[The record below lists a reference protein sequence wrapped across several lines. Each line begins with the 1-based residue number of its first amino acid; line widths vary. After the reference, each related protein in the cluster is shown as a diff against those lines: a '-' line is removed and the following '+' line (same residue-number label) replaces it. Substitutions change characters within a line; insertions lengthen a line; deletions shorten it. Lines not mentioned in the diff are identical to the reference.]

1 MYCTVTSFNLTPYK
15 HKYQFPAN
23 ETKKPRENENTPYTE
38 KPVTYLV
45 YSLDQTQHF
54 FNIQFECCSNIS
66 QFFGKRLEDDERSL
80 DEYRIEKE
88 STIRLDYRH

>member
-23 ETKKPRENENTPYTE
+23 ETKKPRENENTPSTE
-38 KPVTYLV
+38 KPVNYLV
-45 YSLDQTQHF
+45 NSLDRTQHF

-66 QFFGKRLEDDERSL
+66 HI
-80 DEYRIEKE
+80 Y
-88 STIRLDYRH
+88 IRVVASPHLTPGNTTTAVK